1 MGTMVSDELVKEQ
14 PLPGKLDSRL
24 CTSDRNLKKN
34 SGMKYS
40 YPHIIDNGHGEVLT
54 FVKFVSNDTGGFI
67 EIENKVQPGA
77 GPPMHV
83 HHLQDESLTIVKGK
97 LAGQIAGQEATFHGP
112 GETVTFK
119 RGVAHRFWNAGD
131 DVLICT
137 GVASPAYNLEF
148 FLTEIFRSIKSTG
161 TSRPSLFDGAYLLTK
176 YKTEFDMVEIPGF
189 VRTVIFPLVFVI
201 GKITGY
207 HRKFENA
214 PEAVRA

>member
-1 MGTMVSDELVKEQ
+1 M
-14 PLPGKLDSRL
+14 R
-24 CTSDRNLKKN
+24 
-34 SGMKYS
+34 YS

-161 TSRPSLFDGAYLLTK
+161 TSKPSLLDGAYLLTK
-176 YKTEFDMVEIPGF
+176 YKSEFDMLEIPRF
-189 VRTVIFPLVFVI
+189 VKAVIFPLVFAI
-201 GKITGY
+201 GKVTGY
-207 HRKFENA
+207 HRKFESA
-214 PEAVRA
+214 PEAVRV